1 MGSSFSDLDGE
12 SLFFFFF
19 SFGLMLVLGGKKM
32 VVANYVCVWCVD
44 ASVTQSALE
53 EALASRMQDGT
64 IGSRMSVIGGTIGQ
78 AIRSRYL
85 PKPNRQ

>member
-1 MGSSFSDLDGE
+1 MIWMVSG
-12 SLFFFFF
+12 LFVCNC
-19 SFGLMLVLGGKKM
+19 SRMPM
-32 VVANYVCVWCVD
+32 MIANDPVD

-64 IGSRMSVIGGTIGQ
+64 IGSRMSVIGGTIGH
-78 AIRSRYL
+78 AFRSRYL

>member
-1 MGSSFSDLDGE
+1 M
-12 SLFFFFF
+12 
-19 SFGLMLVLGGKKM
+19 
-32 VVANYVCVWCVD
+32 VANDVID

-85 PKPNRQ
+85 PKSDR

>member
-1 MGSSFSDLDGE
+1 MGSSF
-12 SLFFFFF
+12 
-19 SFGLMLVLGGKKM
+19 
-32 VVANYVCVWCVD
+32 N

-64 IGSRMSVIGGTIGQ
+64 MGSRISVIGGTIGQ
-78 AIRSRYL
+78 AFRSRYL